1 MPLEAIEDQR
11 LTPIPDEIE
20 SSQGKLVYLS
30 LLLTDG
36 ATVTELQETLSLKKI
51 TVLSVLDSLASRG
64 LVQRTGGTYVPA

>member
-1 MPLEAIEDQR
+1 MSLEDQR
-11 LTPIPDEIE
+11 LTPIPNEIE

-51 TVLSVLDSLASRG
+51 TVLSVLDSLDSRG
-64 LVQRTGGTYVPA
+64 LVQRTDGSYVPA